1 VIAGGLAPGVTP
13 AVAPRYP
20 AIRRRA
26 PGWLAVAVLAVLVA
40 VPAAARATP
49 TETFAAGIEALI
61 ADAGKRPDA
70 ERLHRLFQLSRDYVL
85 QEFPEYATYVGVRG
99 HNDRWTDQSFEAI
112 ARRKA
117 AQELPAKALASIDRG
132 ALSPADRLNYDL
144 FRRRVEER
152 LEGRRFP
159 WELMP
164 INQLGGIQQ
173 SVPQMLGEQ
182 MPTAGEADYEA
193 ILSRLRATPALVD
206 QTIALMKEGLRRGIT
221 PPKITVRGIPAQ
233 TAALL
238 VEDPA
243 KSPFLAAFRSMPAA
257 IAADRSAALR
267 ADAAKV
273 LSAQVVP
280 AYRRLRDFLANEYVP
295 HCRESLAATALPD
308 GQAWYAYQVAS
319 ATTTR
324 LTPKQIHEIGLEEVK
339 TIRAEM
345 DRVMRA
351 TGFGR
356 DLPAFFAFLQ
366 SDPRF
371 FYSRPE
377 DLLAGYR
384 EIAKRADPEVIK
396 LFGRLPRLPYGVI
409 AMPEHT
415 AASRTAGAY
424 DGGSLAAG
432 RPGYFY
438 ANLSAVNTRAKW
450 EMEALVLHEA
460 VPGHHLQIALAQEQT
475 DLPDFRRYGGYDAF
489 SEGWGLYAETLGYD
503 MGFYKDPYAH
513 FGALNYQMWRAI
525 RLVVDTGI
533 HSFGWSRQQAIDYFR
548 ANAAKSEREIAV
560 EVDRYVVSPGQAL
573 AYKIGQRKFLELRER
588 ASRQFGARFDL
599 RQFHDAVLADGAL
612 PLDVLDA
619 RIDEW
624 IAQRRSATP

>member
-1 VIAGGLAPGVTP
+1 M
-13 AVAPRYP
+13 
-20 AIRRRA
+20 RRRA
-26 PGWLAVAVLAVLVA
+26 PAWLAVALLTVLAA

-49 TETFAAGIEALI
+49 TETLAAGIDALI
-61 ADAGKRPDA
+61 ADSGKRPDA

-85 QEFPEYATYVGVRG
+85 EEFPEFATYVGIRG
-99 HNDRWTDQSFEAI
+99 HNDRWTDYSLAAI

-117 AQELPAKALASIDRG
+117 AQALPAKALASIDRA

-173 SVPQMLGEQ
+173 SVAQMLGEQ
-182 MPTAGEADYEA
+182 MPTATEADYDA
-193 ILSRLRATPALVD
+193 ILSRLRATPALID

-221 PPKITVRGIPAQ
+221 PPKITVRDIPAQ

-238 VEDPA
+238 VDDPA

-257 IAADRSAALR
+257 AIAAERRDALR

-280 AYRRLRDFLANEYVP
+280 AYRRLRDFLATDYVP

-345 DRVMRA
+345 ERVMRA
-351 TGFGR
+351 TGF
-356 DLPAFFAFLQ
+356 DQNLSAFFAFLQ

-415 AASRTAGAY
+415 AASRAAGSY

-432 RPGYFY
+432 RPGYFN
-438 ANLSAVNTRAKW
+438 ANLSAVNTRPKW

-503 MGFYKDPYAH
+503 MGFYKDPYAQ

-533 HSFGWSRQQAIDYFR
+533 HAFGWSRQRAIDYFR

-588 ASRQFGARFDL
+588 AARQLGARFDL
-599 RQFHDAVLADGAL
+599 RQFHDAVLADGSL

-624 IAQRRSATP
+624 IAQRRGATP

>member
-1 VIAGGLAPGVTP
+1 MTAGA
-13 AVAPRYP
+13 
-20 AIRRRA
+20 RA
-26 PGWLAVAVLAVLVA
+26 WIGAVLFVLFSAPVSA
-40 VPAAARATP
+40 IATP
-49 TETFAAGIEALI
+49 SESLAAGIAALI
-61 ADAGKRPDA
+61 GDAGTSPDA
-70 ERLHRLFQLSRDYVL
+70 ERLHRLFQLHTDYVL
-85 QEFPEYATYVGVRG
+85 QEFPEFATYVGVRG
-99 HNDRWTDQSFEAI
+99 QNGRWTDYSPEAI
-112 ARRKA
+112 AGRKA
-117 AQELPAKALASIDRG
+117 ALGLPAKALASIDRA
-132 ALSPADRLNYDL
+132 ALSAADRLNYDL

-152 LEGRRFP
+152 LAGRRFP

-164 INQLGGIQQ
+164 LNQLGGIQQ

-182 MPTAGEADYEA
+182 MPTSTEADYEA
-193 ILSRLRATPALVD
+193 IVSRLRGTPTMVD
-206 QTIALMKEGLRRGIT
+206 QTIALMREGLRRRIT
-221 PPKITVRGIPAQ
+221 PPKVTMRDVPAQ
-233 TAALL
+233 AAAILM
-238 VEDPA
+238 EDPA

-257 IAADRSAALR
+257 IPADRRDALK

-273 LSAQVVP
+273 LSAEVVP
-280 AYRRLRDFLANEYVP
+280 AFRRLRDFLATEYVP
-295 HCRESLAATALPD
+295 HCRDSLAATALPD
-308 GQAWYAYQVAS
+308 GQAWYAYSVFAS
-319 ATTTR
+319 TTTR

-339 TIRAEM
+339 KIRAEM
-345 DRVMRA
+345 EQVMRS
-351 TGFGR
+351 TGFGK
-356 DLPAFFAFLQ
+356 DLAAFFAFLR

-377 DLLAGYR
+377 DLLVGYR

-409 AMPEHT
+409 AMPDHT

-424 DGGSLAAG
+424 EGGSLASG

-438 ANLSAVNTRAKW
+438 ANLSAVNIRPKW
-450 EMEALVLHEA
+450 EMEALVLHET

-475 DLPDFRRYGGYDAF
+475 DLPDFRRHGGYDAF

-533 HSFGWSRQQAIDYFR
+533 HAFGWSRQQAIDYFK
-548 ANAAKSEREIAV
+548 ANSAKSEREIAV

-573 AYKIGQRKFLELRER
+573 SYKIGQRKFLELRER
-588 ASRQFGARFDL
+588 AARDLGARFDL
-599 RQFHDAVLADGAL
+599 RLFHDAVLADGAL
-612 PLDVLDA
+612 PLDVLEA

-624 IAQRRSATP
+624 IAQRKAQATRN

>member
-1 VIAGGLAPGVTP
+1 MTAGALVWLGAAVLFVLFSAPV
-13 AVAPRYP
+13 P
-20 AIRRRA
+20 AI
-26 PGWLAVAVLAVLVA
+26 
-40 VPAAARATP
+40 ATP
-49 TETFAAGIEALI
+49 PESLAAGIAALI
-61 ADAGKRPDA
+61 ADAGKSSDA
-70 ERLHRLFQLSRDYVL
+70 ERLHRLFQLHTDYVL

-99 HNDRWTDQSFEAI
+99 QNGRWTDHSPEAI
-112 ARRKA
+112 RRRKA
-117 AQELPAKALASIDRG
+117 ALELPAKALASIDRA
-132 ALSPADRLNYDL
+132 ALTAADRLNYDL

-164 INQLGGIQQ
+164 VNQLGGIQQ

-182 MPTAGEADYEA
+182 MPTSTGADYEA
-193 ILSRLRATPALVD
+193 ILSRLRGAPALVD

-221 PPKITVRGIPAQ
+221 PPKITMRDVPTQ
-233 TAALL
+233 AAAILAD
-238 VEDPA
+238 DPA
-243 KSPFLAAFRSMPAA
+243 TSPFLAAFRSMPAA
-257 IAADRSAALR
+257 IPADRRDALK

-280 AYRRLRDFLANEYVP
+280 AFRRLRDFLATEYVP
-295 HCRESLAATALPD
+295 HCRDSLAATALPD
-308 GQAWYAYQVAS
+308 GQAWYAYSVLAS
-319 ATTTR
+319 TTTR
-324 LTPKQIHEIGLEEVK
+324 LTPKQIHDIGLEEVRK
-339 TIRAEM
+339 IRAEM
-345 DRVMRA
+345 EQVMRS
-351 TGFGR
+351 TGFDK
-356 DLPAFFAFLQ
+356 DLTAFFAFLR
-366 SDPRF
+366 SDTRF

-409 AMPEHT
+409 AMPDHT

-424 DGGSLAAG
+424 EGGSLAAG

-438 ANLSAVNTRAKW
+438 ANLSAVNIRPKW
-450 EMEALVLHEA
+450 EMEALVLHET

-475 DLPDFRRYGGYDAF
+475 DLPDFRRHGGYDAF

-503 MGFYKDPYAH
+503 MGFYTDPYAR

-533 HSFGWSRQQAIDYFR
+533 HAFGWSRRQAIDYFQ
-548 ANAAKSEREIAV
+548 ANAAKSEHEIAV

-588 ASRQFGARFDL
+588 AARELGPRFDL
-599 RQFHDAVLADGAL
+599 RLFHDAVLTDGAL
-612 PLDVLDA
+612 PLDVLET
-619 RIDEW
+619 RIDQW
-624 IAQRRSATP
+624 IAQRKTQATRD

>member
-1 VIAGGLAPGVTP
+1 MTAGALVWFGAAVLFVLFSAPLPAIATP
-13 AVAPRYP
+13 AEE
-20 AIRRRA
+20 
-26 PGWLAVAVLAVLVA
+26 LA
-40 VPAAARATP
+40 T
-49 TETFAAGIEALI
+49 GIAALI
-61 ADAGKRPDA
+61 ADAGKSPDA
-70 ERLHRLFQLSRDYVL
+70 ERLHRLFQLHTDYVL

-99 HNDRWTDQSFEAI
+99 QNGRWTDHSPEAI
-112 ARRKA
+112 GRRKA
-117 AQELPAKALASIDRG
+117 ALELPVKALASIDRA
-132 ALSPADRLNYDL
+132 ALSAADRLNYDL

-159 WELMP
+159 GELMP
-164 INQLGGIQQ
+164 VNQLGGIQQ

-182 MPTAGEADYEA
+182 MPTSTEADYEA
-193 ILSRLRATPALVD
+193 ILSRLRGTPALVD

-221 PPKITVRGIPAQ
+221 PPRVTMRDVPAQ
-233 TAALL
+233 AAATL
-238 VEDPA
+238 VDDPA
-243 KSPFLAAFRSMPAA
+243 KSPFLAAFRTMPAA
-257 IAADRSAALR
+257 IPADRRDALKAGAAT
-267 ADAAKV
+267 V

-280 AYRRLRDFLANEYVP
+280 AFRRLRDFLATEYVP
-295 HCRESLAATALPD
+295 HCRDSLAATALPD
-308 GQAWYAYQVAS
+308 GQAWYAHSVFVS
-319 ATTTR
+319 TTTR

-339 TIRAEM
+339 KIRAEM
-345 DRVMRA
+345 EQVMRV
-351 TGFGR
+351 TGFDK
-356 DLPAFFAFLQ
+356 DLASFFAFLR

-396 LFGRLPRLPYGVI
+396 LFGQLPRLSYGVI
-409 AMPEHT
+409 AMPDHT
-415 AASRTAGAY
+415 AASRPAGAY
-424 DGGSLAAG
+424 EGGSLAAG

-438 ANLSAVNTRAKW
+438 ANLSAVNTRPKW

-475 DLPDFRRYGGYDAF
+475 DLPDFRRHGGYDAF

-503 MGFYKDPYAH
+503 MGFYKDPYAR

-533 HSFGWSRQQAIDYFR
+533 HAFGWSRQQAIDYFK
-548 ANAAKSEREIAV
+548 ANSAKSEREIAV

-573 AYKIGQRKFLELRER
+573 SYKIGQRKFQELRAR
-588 ASRQFGARFDL
+588 AAREIGPGFDL
-599 RQFHDAVLADGAL
+599 RLFHDAVLADGAL
-612 PLDVLDA
+612 PLDVLET

-624 IAQRRSATP
+624 IAQRKTQATRN

>member
-1 VIAGGLAPGVTP
+1 VSVGQ
-13 AVAPRYP
+13 R
-20 AIRRRA
+20 
-26 PGWLAVAVLAVLVA
+26 WLGVAVMAVILAAPL
-40 VPAAARATP
+40 RATATP
-49 TETFAAGIEALI
+49 SESFAAGIGALI
-61 ADAGKRPDA
+61 AEAGKTPDS
-70 ERLHRLFQLSRDYVL
+70 ERLHRLFQLSNDYAL
-85 QEFPEYATYVGVRG
+85 QEFPEYATYVGVRSQNG
-99 HNDRWTDQSFEAI
+99 RWTDHSPEAI

-117 AQELPAKALASIDRG
+117 ALELPVKALATIDRT

-152 LEGRRFP
+152 IEWRRFP

-164 INQLGGIQQ
+164 VSQLGGIQQ

-182 MPTAGEADYEA
+182 MPATTEADYEA
-193 ILSRLRATPALVD
+193 ILSRLRGVPTLVD

-221 PPKITVRGIPAQ
+221 PPKITSRDVAAQ
-233 TAALL
+233 AGA
-238 VEDPA
+238 VIGDDPA
-243 KSPFLAAFRSMPAA
+243 KSPLLAAFNRMPAT
-257 IAADRSAALR
+257 IPADRRNALR
-267 ADAAKV
+267 ADAAAV
-273 LSAQVVP
+273 LSAQVAP
-280 AYRRLRDFLANEYVP
+280 AFRRFRDFLASEYVP
-295 HCRESLAATALPD
+295 HCRDSLAVTALPD
-308 GQAWYAYQVAS
+308 GPAWYAQAVAS
-319 ATTTR
+319 STTTR

-345 DRVMRA
+345 ERVMRS
-351 TGFGR
+351 TGFDGQ
-356 DLPAFFAFLQ
+356 LAAFFAFLQ

-409 AMPEHT
+409 AMPEPA

-424 DGGSLAAG
+424 QGGSIAAG
-432 RPGYFY
+432 RPGYFS

-460 VPGHHLQIALAQEQT
+460 VPGHHLQIALAQEQP
-475 DLPDFRRYGGYDAF
+475 DLPDFRRHGEYDAF

-503 MGFYKDPYAH
+503 MGFYKDPYSH

-533 HSFGWSRQQAIDYFR
+533 HALGWSRQQAIDYFK
-548 ANAAKSEREIAV
+548 ANAAKSEREIVV
-560 EVDRYVVSPGQAL
+560 EVDRYIVSAGQAL

-588 ASRQFGARFDL
+588 AAHQLGARFDL

-619 RIDEW
+619 RIDAW
-624 IAQRRSATP
+624 IAQRKAPAASSERGRATP

>member
-1 VIAGGLAPGVTP
+1 M
-13 AVAPRYP
+13 
-20 AIRRRA
+20 RRRA
-26 PGWLAVAVLAVLVA
+26 SAWLAIALLTVLVA
-40 VPAAARATP
+40 TPVAARATP
-49 TETFAAGIEALI
+49 TETLAAGIQALI
-61 ADAGKRPDA
+61 ADAGTRGDA
-70 ERLHRLFQLSRDYVL
+70 ERLRRLFQLSRDYAL
-85 QEFPEYATYVGVRG
+85 QEFPEYATYVGIRG
-99 HNDRWTDQSFEAI
+99 HNDRWTDYSLAAI

-117 AQELPAKALASIDRG
+117 AQELPAKALASIDRT
-132 ALSPADRLNYDL
+132 ALSPADRLSYDL

-173 SVPQMLGEQ
+173 SVAQMLGEQ
-182 MPTAGEADYEA
+182 MPTASEADYEA
-193 ILSRLRATPALVD
+193 IVSRLRATPALVD

-221 PPKITVRGIPAQ
+221 PPKITVRDIPAQ

-238 VEDPA
+238 VDDPA
-243 KSPFLAAFRSMPAA
+243 KSPFLAAFRSMPAV
-257 IAADRSAALR
+257 IAADRRDALR

-280 AYRRLRDFLANEYVP
+280 AYRRLRDFLATDYVP

-319 ATTTR
+319 ATTTH

-345 DRVMRA
+345 ERVMRA
-351 TGFGR
+351 TGF
-356 DLPAFFAFLQ
+356 DQNLSAFFAFLQ

-415 AASRTAGAY
+415 AASRAAGSY

-432 RPGYFY
+432 RPGYFN
-438 ANLSAVNTRAKW
+438 ANLSAVNTRPKW

-503 MGFYKDPYAH
+503 MGFYQDPYAQ

-533 HSFGWSRQQAIDYFR
+533 HAFGWSRQQAIDYFR

-588 ASRQFGARFDL
+588 AARQLGARFDL
-599 RQFHDAVLADGAL
+599 RQFHDAVLADGSL

>member
-1 VIAGGLAPGVTP
+1 MIAGVFAGLGVAIVLVLLSAPGP
-13 AVAPRYP
+13 
-20 AIRRRA
+20 
-26 PGWLAVAVLAVLVA
+26 
-40 VPAAARATP
+40 ARATP
-49 TETFAAGIEALI
+49 SESLAAGVEAVI

-70 ERLHRLFQLSRDYVL
+70 ERLHRLFQIRTDYVM
-85 QEFPEYATYVGVRG
+85 QEFPEYATYVGIRG
-99 HNDRWTDQSFEAI
+99 QNDRWTDHAPDAI

-117 AQELPAKALASIDRG
+117 ALELPAKALASINRA

-144 FRRRVEER
+144 FRRQVEER

-164 INQLGGIQQ
+164 VNQLGGIQQ

-182 MPTAGEADYEA
+182 MPASTEADYEA
-193 ILSRLRATPALVD
+193 ILSRLRGAPALVD
-206 QTIALMKEGLRRGIT
+206 QTIALMKDGLRRGIT
-221 PPKITVRGIPAQ
+221 PPKITLRDVPAQ
-233 TAALL
+233 TGAILI
-238 VEDPA
+238 EDPA
-243 KSPFLAAFRSMPAA
+243 KSPFLAAFRSMPAS
-257 IAADRSAALR
+257 IPADRRDALK
-267 ADAAKV
+267 ADAATV
-273 LSAQVVP
+273 LTAQVVP
-280 AYRRLRDFLANEYVP
+280 AFRRFRDFLATEYVP

-308 GQAWYAYQVAS
+308 GQAWYAYAVAS
-319 ATTTR
+319 STTTR
-324 LTPKQIHEIGLEEVK
+324 LTPKQIHEIGLDEVK

-345 DRVMRA
+345 ERVVRS
-351 TGFGR
+351 TGFDR
-356 DLPAFFAFLQ
+356 DVAAFFAFVR

-409 AMPEHT
+409 AMPEAS

-424 DGGSLAAG
+424 EGGSLAAG

-438 ANLSAVNTRAKW
+438 ANLSAVSTRPKW

-475 DLPDFRRYGGYDAF
+475 DLPDFRRHGGYDAF

-533 HSFGWSRQQAIDYFR
+533 HALGWSRQQAIDYFK
-548 ANAAKSEREIAV
+548 ANSAKSEQEIVV
-560 EVDRYVVSPGQAL
+560 EIDRYIVSPGQAL
-573 AYKIGQRKFLELRER
+573 SYKIGQRKFLELRAR
-588 ASRQFGARFDL
+588 AARELGTRFDL
-599 RQFHDAVLADGAL
+599 RLFHDAVLADGAL
-612 PLDVLDA
+612 PLDMLDA

-624 IAQRRSATP
+624 IAQRKAQPTRN

>member
-1 VIAGGLAPGVTP
+1 VIAVGLARGVT
-13 AVAPRYP
+13 AVV
-20 AIRRRA
+20 
-26 PGWLAVAVLAVLVA
+26 LLAVLLA
-40 VPAAARATP
+40 APAAARATP
-49 TETFAAGIEALI
+49 TETLAAGMAALI
-61 ADAGKRPDA
+61 AEAGKRPEA
-70 ERLHRLFQLSRDYVL
+70 ERLHRLFQLNRDYVL
-85 QEFPEYATYVGVRG
+85 EEFPEYATYVGIRG
-99 HNDRWTDQSFEAI
+99 HNDRWTDHSPEAI

-117 AQELPAKALASIDRG
+117 AQELPAKALASIDRA
-132 ALSPADRLNYDL
+132 ALSAADRLNYDL

-173 SVPQMLGEQ
+173 SVPQMVGEQ

-221 PPKITVRGIPAQ
+221 PPKITVRDIPAQ

-257 IAADRSAALR
+257 IASDRSAALK
-267 ADAAKV
+267 ADAAKA

-280 AYRRLRDFLANEYVP
+280 AYRRLRDFLATEYVP
-295 HCRESLAATALPD
+295 HCRDTLAATALPD

-345 DRVMRA
+345 ERVMRA

-356 DLPAFFAFLQ
+356 DLPAFFAFVQ

-409 AMPEHT
+409 AMPAHT
-415 AASRTAGAY
+415 AAARTAGSY

-475 DLPDFRRYGGYDAF
+475 DLPDFRRYGEYDAF

-533 HSFGWSRQQAIDYFR
+533 HALGWSRQQAIDYFR
-548 ANAAKSEREIAV
+548 ANAAKSEREIVV

-588 ASRQFGARFDL
+588 AARQLGARFDL